1 MEHMAVISNIKI
13 LFFKYIFVSK
23 QKFEVL
29 TRPMKHLDQYL
40 VIYSLCGSKE
50 ISFRVISVYKVL

>member
-1 MEHMAVISNIKI
+1 MEHMKVISNIKI

-29 TRPMKHLDQYL
+29 TRPMKNLDQYL
-40 VIYSLCGSKE
+40 VIYSLRGSKE
-50 ISFRVISVYKVL
+50 IINNKVL